1 MRREMGGDDGFSAV
15 LAGPHKEN
23 GGASY
28 SPIRIEND
36 EPVDPHDV
44 YL

>member
-15 LAGPHKEN
+15 LAGPHKKHD
-23 GGASY
+23 GASY

-36 EPVDPHDV
+36 KSVYPHYI